1 MQISRGDIKTLAVLA
16 AVFAVFAVGL
26 WLPASFTRSDIQERI
41 TAARTELNNQKYSA
55 KDLANL
61 NRNVLELRASVQGTQ
76 RYIPEEDELDELLR
90 SLAESLQGFDV
101 RQQEIETSRMEYH
114 ADYTVVPVS
123 VRFEG
128 SFPTT
133 FGILSQIES
142 MPRLLRI
149 ERMEL
154 QPQRQDRIGEALLV
168 SLEINTFFAET
179 KAVAR

>member
-1 MQISRGDIKTLAVLA
+1 MQISRGDFKTLAVLA

-26 WLPASFTRSDIQERI
+26 WLPASFERSKIQDRI
-41 TAARTELNNQKYSA
+41 TAARDELNNQKYSA
-55 KDLANL
+55 QDLANL
-61 NRNVLELRASVQGTQ
+61 NRNVLDLRASVRGTQ

-90 SLAESLQGFDV
+90 SLAESLQSFDV
-101 RQQEIETSRMEYH
+101 RQQEVETSRMEHH
-114 ADYTVVPVS
+114 ADYTVVPVA

-133 FGILSQIES
+133 FGIISQIES

-154 QPQRQDRIGEALLV
+154 QPQRQDRANQPLLV
-168 SLEINTFFAET
+168 TLEINTFFAET
-179 KAVAR
+179 KAAAR